1 MNRLRL
7 ECHSVFMELY
17 MKIKK
22 IRKEH
27 FNRLGI
33 VPSHFHIL
41 KFIKPGDSLTVS
53 EISVGVGKEC
63 SNIITIIDFFEARGF
78 LQRKRDADDR
88 RIVRVSLTPE
98 GESYREDIIKKQEE
112 LSVGIYK
119 DLSDEEVNKFL
130 DVVRLVNSRISMD
143 NV

>member
-88 RIVRVSLTPE
+88 RIVRVSLTPR
-98 GESYREDIIKKQEE
+98 RELQGRYNKKQEE